1 MEPIQEKEW
10 PYSVQDL
17 CRISKLIIDFTIEV
31 DGEETDFKGI
41 VEWNIPERAAILGD
55 STLLWDTL
63 EDAVWNQTRIRI
75 SRHSLSSTEWYI
87 QPSTPSPLIA
97 SRLQEW
103 FERDGSMC
111 IEDVQH
117 IISQGAQLKPGY
129 YKNVVWIEAVAKAR
143 PDDPMYWSS
152 TEEVTD
158 SSDEVL
164 SPVSGYSGS
173 SPPPDHDFPYKLPF

>member
-1 MEPIQEKEW
+1 MK
-10 PYSVQDL
+10 
-17 CRISKLIIDFTIEV
+17 
-31 DGEETDFKGI
+31 
-41 VEWNIPERAAILGD
+41 
-55 STLLWDTL
+55 
-63 EDAVWNQTRIRI
+63 TRVCA
-75 SRHSLSSTEWYI
+75 HY
-87 QPSTPSPLIA
+87 
-97 SRLQEW
+97 RLQEW

-129 YKNVVWIEAVAKAR
+129 YKNVVWIEAVAKTR

-164 SPVSGYSGS
+164 NPVSGYSGS
-173 SPPPDHDFPYKLPF
+173 SPDIKEGERGGGVERSRSYHIHTCSFSPFLYVK